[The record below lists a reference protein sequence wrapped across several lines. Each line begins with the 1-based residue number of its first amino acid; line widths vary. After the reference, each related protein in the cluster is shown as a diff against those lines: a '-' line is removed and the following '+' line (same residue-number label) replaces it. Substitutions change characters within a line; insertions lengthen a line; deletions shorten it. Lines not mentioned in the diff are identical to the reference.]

1 METLL
6 DASAMVERRQ
16 ESWCCLLCLR
26 KFANQAHVQ
35 KHLAKSALHADN
47 LASATAA
54 GRITMPKEQHSALAM
69 KRPREQA
76 LTSSSSSG
84 GDGVGSSGI
93 ATSNKL
99 SAIEQMELFEK
110 RLKVEAQRQPEKQI
124 AARPNA
130 EAEVD
135 STRARTINQQRDWE
149 CSGCSMVRDRPPR
162 QPPPLQPSC
171 TAPHPDRALL
181 GHGAF
186 F

>member
-1 METLL
+1 M
-6 DASAMVERRQ
+6 RGI
-16 ESWCCLLCLR
+16 
-26 KFANQAHVQ
+26 
-35 KHLAKSALHADN
+35 
-47 LASATAA
+47 AA
-54 GRITMPKEQHSALAM
+54 GYPDRVPHTEILGRFAALI
-69 KRPREQA
+69 PVD
-76 LTSSSSSG
+76 S
-84 GDGVGSSGI
+84 
-93 ATSNKL
+93 
-99 SAIEQMELFEK
+99 
-110 RLKVEAQRQPEKQI
+110 
-124 AARPNA
+124 RPNA